1 MKNLKDIASIL
12 RRDSI
17 KMTSEAG
24 SGHPTSCLSCAEI
37 ISVLFFN
44 EMSYDITNPNNP
56 DNDEFV
62 LSKGHAAPILYSA
75 LYRAGCI
82 KDNLLSL
89 RKINSRLEGHPIP
102 RSLPWIKV
110 ATGSLGQGLGV
121 GVGFALAAKLQSRK
135 FRTYVLLGD
144 SEIAE
149 GSIYEAIELAVKNK
163 LENLVAIIDINR
175 LGQRGET
182 ILGHDIKSYK
192 KRFRGFGAKIISID
206 GHNIKQIKRALK
218 KARKSKI
225 PTIIL
230 AKTYKGYGVSFL
242 NNKEGWHGKS
252 IPIEDLERSLSEIP
266 NLEMPKIK
274 IKKPDKINYKSKK
287 ENISLRRYSESVSTR
302 KVYGETLASLGNSNS
317 DILALDAEVSNSTY
331 SEELKKTKPQ
341 QFIECYIAEQNMVNM
356 ALGLSKKGFNTF
368 SSSFA
373 AFLSRAHD
381 QIRMSALSS
390 ADMTFCGSHSG
401 VSIGEDGA
409 SQMGLE
415 DISMFR
421 SLPNSY
427 VFYPCDAVSTQK
439 LTLLSSK
446 LKGIK
451 YIRTTREKTPLVYD
465 NFERFSLGDFKVLK
479 KSNKDSAVLIGAG
492 ITTHE
497 ALNAYEKLKNKR
509 KNVAVVDLYCIK
521 PFNHKKLIDFVKKH
535 GNKIVVAED
544 NRIEGGIS
552 EMISRGLNG
561 SGIKI
566 KSLSVEGIPHSGKT
580 KELLKIHKIYSNAYI
595 NSLISF

>member
-110 ATGSLGQGLGV
+110 ATGSLGHGLGV
-121 GVGFALAAKLQSRK
+121 GVGFALAAKLQNRK
-135 FRTYVLLGD
+135 FRIYVLLGD

-317 DILALDAEVSNSTY
+317 DILDLDAEVSNSTY

-341 QFIECYIAEQNMVNM
+341 QFIECYIAEQNMVSM

-580 KELLKIHKIYSNAYI
+580 KELLKIHKIDSNAYI

>member
-317 DILALDAEVSNSTY
+317 DILDLDAEVSNSTY

-341 QFIECYIAEQNMVNM
+341 QFIECYIAEQNMVSM

-451 YIRTTREKTPLVYD
+451 YIRTTKEKTPLIYD
-465 NFERFSLGDFKVLK
+465 NLERFSLGDFKVLK
-479 KSNKDSAVLIGAG
+479 KSNKDLAVLIGAG

-580 KELLKIHKIYSNAYI
+580 KELLKIHKIDSNAYI

>member
-206 GHNIKQIKRALK
+206 GHNINQIKRALK

-317 DILALDAEVSNSTY
+317 DILDLDAEVSNSTY

-341 QFIECYIAEQNMVNM
+341 QFIECYIAEQNMVSM

-451 YIRTTREKTPLVYD
+451 YIRTTKEKTPLIYD
-465 NFERFSLGDFKVLK
+465 NLERFSLGDFKVLK
-479 KSNKDSAVLIGAG
+479 KSNKDLAVLIGAG

-580 KELLKIHKIYSNAYI
+580 KELLKIHKIDSNAYI